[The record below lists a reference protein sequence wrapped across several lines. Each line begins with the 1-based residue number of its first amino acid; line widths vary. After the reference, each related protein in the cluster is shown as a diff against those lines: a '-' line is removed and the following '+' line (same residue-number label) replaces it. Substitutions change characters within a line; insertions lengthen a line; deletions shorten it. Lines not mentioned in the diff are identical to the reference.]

1 METKEKEVDG
11 SQGNISYP
19 MFLKH
24 SVCTCMPVCV
34 LVCARIHVQVRL
46 GKW

>member
-11 SQGNISYP
+11 SQGNRSHP

-24 SVCTCMPVCV
+24 SVCTFAPVCV
-34 LVCARIHVQVRL
+34 LVCACICVQVRL
-46 GKW
+46 GK